1 MVLVFFLFVTSINS
15 SNNLFTPSLSNISF
29 TQPVTD
35 PSPLGCQIVPQPNFL
50 SLQVASIF
58 ISSIRGND
66 YLTQSLNNSS
76 SSLISNK
83 CNFINNPCQSISHA
97 LSQLSNTTC
106 VINPCTGYVLFLLDD
121 LLDDEAKSC
130 NLEIPTSIPIM
141 FYGVG
146 SSKNWKCVSNSIFK
160 EGNNVLYQGFFI
172 SNVKIS
178 GNFNLRVCLLY
189 FVNSIAFNFRFSN
202 KYFL

>member
-1 MVLVFFLFVTSINS
+1 MPSVNPIRFYLPLVLVFFLFATSINS
-15 SNNLFTPSLSNISF
+15 SNNFFTNISF

-35 PSPLGCQIVPQPNFL
+35 PSPLGCQNVPT
-50 SLQVASIF
+50 
-58 ISSIRGND
+58 R
-66 YLTQSLNNSS
+66 
-76 SSLISNK
+76 
-83 CNFINNPCQSISHA
+83 
-97 LSQLSNTTC
+97 
-106 VINPCTGYVLFLLDD
+106 
-121 LLDDEAKSC
+121 
-130 NLEIPTSIPIM
+130 IPIM
-141 FYGVG
+141 FLGVG

-160 EGNNVLYQGFFI
+160 EGNEMLYHGIFI